1 MIEVRPSKCY
11 RTHSSGSSVKTIISA
26 PPKWPDPNLPAFKKL
41 FGPGPMVV
49 PKLLDNV
56 RRALALS
63 RQLEVGPAALDLE
76 LVVLAVGVRAPLAL
90 GVDVGDVAAPRV
102 VLLVYSE
109 VHHKT
114 HFIGKVEGETVAG
127 GPNQVRG
134 IMRTFDL
141 KEFLMKIFSDKIRDL
156 PPVCTPVSSF
166 MVASLH
172 PGFHVFALS
181 NFPVP
186 LFHEKQASLSRN

>member
-11 RTHSSGSSVKTIISA
+11 RTHSSGSSVQTIISA
-26 PPKWPDPNLPAFKKL
+26 PPKWPDPNLPALKEL

-56 RRALALS
+56 RGALALS

-76 LVVLAVGVRAPLAL
+76 LVVLAVGVRAPLTL
-90 GVDVGDVAAPRV
+90 GVDVGDVAATWV

-141 KEFLMKIFSDKIRDL
+141 KDFLMEIFADKIKGFMYLLSGPPSPHLWLL
-156 PPVCTPVSSF
+156 PCTQGSTCLPC
-166 MVASLH
+166 
-172 PGFHVFALS
+172 
-181 NFPVP
+181 
-186 LFHEKQASLSRN
+186 QTSLSHCSTRNKRA

>member
-26 PPKWPDPNLPAFKKL
+26 PPKWPDPNLPALKEL

-63 RQLEVGPAALDLE
+63 WQLEVGPAALDLE

-90 GVDVGDVAAPRV
+90 GVDVGDVAATRV

-134 IMRTFDL
+134 IMRTCDL
-141 KEFLMKIFSDKIRDL
+141 KEFLMKM
-156 PPVCTPVSSF
+156 SSANIKRF
-166 MVASLH
+166 TSCLH
-172 PGFHVFALS
+172 PCLLIYGCLLA
-181 NFPVP
+181 PRVP
-186 LFHEKQASLSRN
+186 RVCLVKLPRPIVPRETSEPK

>member
-26 PPKWPDPNLPAFKKL
+26 PPKWPDTNLPAFKEL

-56 RRALALS
+56 RGALALS

-90 GVDVGDVAAPRV
+90 GVDVGDVAATRV

-134 IMRTFDL
+134 IMRTCDL
-141 KEFLMKIFSDKIRDL
+141 KEFLMKM
-156 PPVCTPVSSF
+156 SSANIKRF
-166 MVASLH
+166 TSCLH
-172 PGFHVFALS
+172 PCLLIYGCLLA
-181 NFPVP
+181 PRVP
-186 LFHEKQASLSRN
+186 RVCLVKLPRPIVPRETSKPK

>member
-1 MIEVRPSKCY
+1 MIQVRPSKCY

-56 RRALALS
+56 RGALALS

-102 VLLVYSE
+102 VLLVYGE

-141 KEFLMKIFSDKIRDL
+141 KEFFMKICADKIKGFTSCLDPRLLIYGCVLAPRVPRVCLVKL
-156 PPVCTPVSSF
+156 PRPI
-166 MVASLH
+166 
-172 PGFHVFALS
+172 
-181 NFPVP
+181 VP
-186 LFHEKQASLSRN
+186 RETSEPK

>member
-26 PPKWPDPNLPAFKKL
+26 PPKWPDTNLPAFKEL

-76 LVVLAVGVRAPLAL
+76 LVVLAVRVRAPLAL

-134 IMRTFDL
+134 VMRTFDL
-141 KEFLMKIFSDKIRDL
+141 KEF
-156 PPVCTPVSSF
+156 
-166 MVASLH
+166 
-172 PGFHVFALS
+172 
-181 NFPVP
+181 
-186 LFHEKQASLSRN
+186 

>member
-26 PPKWPDPNLPAFKKL
+26 PPKWPDPNLPSLKKL
-41 FGPGPMVV
+41 LGPGPMVV

-63 RQLEVGPAALDLE
+63 WQLEVGPAALDLE

-90 GVDVGDVAAPRV
+90 GVDIGDIAAARV
-102 VLLVYSE
+102 VLLVHGE

-134 IMRTFDL
+134 IMWTFDL
-141 KEFLMKIFSDKIRDL
+141 KEFLMKIFADKIKGFTSCLDPCFLIYGCLLAPRVPRVCLVKL
-156 PPVCTPVSSF
+156 PRPI
-166 MVASLH
+166 
-172 PGFHVFALS
+172 
-181 NFPVP
+181 VP
-186 LFHEKQASLSRN
+186 RETSEPK

>member
-26 PPKWPDPNLPAFKKL
+26 PPKWPDPNLPAFKEL

-63 RQLEVGPAALDLE
+63 WQLEVGPAALDLE
-76 LVVLAVGVRAPLAL
+76 LVVLAVGVRAPLAF
-90 GVDVGDVAAPRV
+90 GVGIGDVATAGV
-102 VLLVYSE
+102 VLLVYGE

-141 KEFLMKIFSDKIRDL
+141 KDFLMEIFSDKMKGFTS
-156 PPVCTPVSSF
+156 C
-166 MVASLH
+166 LH
-172 PGFHVFALS
+172 PRLLIYGCLLA
-181 NFPVP
+181 PRVP
-186 LFHEKQASLSRN
+186 RVCLVKLPCPIVPRETSEPK

>member
-11 RTHSSGSSVKTIISA
+11 RTHSSGSSVKAIILA
-26 PPKWPDPNLPAFKKL
+26 PPKWPDPNLPALKEL

-90 GVDVGDVAAPRV
+90 GVDVGDVAATRV
-102 VLLVYSE
+102 VLVVHRE

-134 IMRTFDL
+134 IMWTFDL
-141 KEFLMKIFSDKIRDL
+141 KEFLMKIFADKIKGFTSCLDPCFLIYGCLLAPRVPRVCLVKL
-156 PPVCTPVSSF
+156 PRPI
-166 MVASLH
+166 
-172 PGFHVFALS
+172 
-181 NFPVP
+181 VP
-186 LFHEKQASLSRN
+186 RETSEPK

>member
-11 RTHSSGSSVKTIISA
+11 RTHSSGSSVQTIISA
-26 PPKWPDPNLPAFKKL
+26 PPKWPDPNLPALKEL

-56 RRALALS
+56 RGALALS

-90 GVDVGDVAAPRV
+90 GVDVGDVAATWV
-102 VLLVYSE
+102 VLLVHRE

-141 KEFLMKIFSDKIRDL
+141 KELLMKIFADKIMGFTS
-156 PPVCTPVSSF
+156 C
-166 MVASLH
+166 LH
-172 PGFHVFALS
+172 PCLLIYGCVHA
-181 NFPVP
+181 PRVP
-186 LFHEKQASLSRN
+186 RVCLVKLPCPIVPREASEPK

>member
-26 PPKWPDPNLPAFKKL
+26 PPKWPDPNLPALKKL
-41 FGPGPMVV
+41 LGPGPMVV

-90 GVDVGDVAAPRV
+90 GVDVGDVAATRV
-102 VLLVYSE
+102 VLLV
-109 VHHKT
+109 H
-114 HFIGKVEGETVAG
+114 GEGEELKSDAG
-127 GPNQVRG
+127 RGGAQVLSQVGVSQQFSNQVG
-134 IMRTFDL
+134 SMSLFDIL
-141 KEFLMKIFSDKIRDL
+141 IFFSWNSTGR
-156 PPVCTPVSSF
+156 
-166 MVASLH
+166 
-172 PGFHVFALS
+172 ALGC
-181 NFPVP
+181 
-186 LFHEKQASLSRN
+186 

>member
-1 MIEVRPSKCY
+1 MIQVRPSKCY
-11 RTHSSGSSVKTIISA
+11 HTHSSGSSVQTIISA
-26 PPKWPDPNLPAFKKL
+26 PPKWPDPNLPAFKEL

-56 RRALALS
+56 RGALALS

-90 GVDVGDVAAPRV
+90 GVDVGDVAATWV

-134 IMRTFDL
+134 VMRTFNL
-141 KEFLMKIFSDKIRDL
+141 KEFFMKIFADKMMGFTSCLDPCLLIYGCVHAPRVPRVCLVKL
-156 PPVCTPVSSF
+156 PCPI
-166 MVASLH
+166 
-172 PGFHVFALS
+172 
-181 NFPVP
+181 VP
-186 LFHEKQASLSRN
+186 RETGEPK

>member
-1 MIEVRPSKCY
+1 MIEVRPSNCY

-26 PPKWPDPNLPAFKKL
+26 PPKWPDTNLPAFKEL

-56 RRALALS
+56 RRALALP

-90 GVDVGDVAAPRV
+90 GVDVGDIAATRV
-102 VLLVYSE
+102 VLLVYCE

-134 IMRTFDL
+134 IMRTCDL
-141 KEFLMKIFSDKIRDL
+141 KEFLMKM
-156 PPVCTPVSSF
+156 SSANIKRF
-166 MVASLH
+166 TSCLH
-172 PGFHVFALS
+172 PCLLIYGCLLA
-181 NFPVP
+181 PRVP
-186 LFHEKQASLSRN
+186 RVCLVKLPRPIVPRETSEPK

>member
-1 MIEVRPSKCY
+1 MIQVRPSKCY

-26 PPKWPDPNLPAFKKL
+26 PLKRPDPNLPSLKKL
-41 FGPGPMVV
+41 LGPGPMVV

-56 RRALALS
+56 RGALALS
-63 RQLEVGPAALDLE
+63 WQLEVGPAALDLE

-90 GVDVGDVAAPRV
+90 GVDVGDVAATRV
-102 VLLVYSE
+102 VLLVHRE

-134 IMRTFDL
+134 VMWTFDL
-141 KEFLMKIFSDKIRDL
+141 KEFLMKIFADKIKGFTSCLDPCFLIYGCLLAPRVPRVCLVKL
-156 PPVCTPVSSF
+156 PRPI
-166 MVASLH
+166 
-172 PGFHVFALS
+172 
-181 NFPVP
+181 VP
-186 LFHEKQASLSRN
+186 RETSEPK